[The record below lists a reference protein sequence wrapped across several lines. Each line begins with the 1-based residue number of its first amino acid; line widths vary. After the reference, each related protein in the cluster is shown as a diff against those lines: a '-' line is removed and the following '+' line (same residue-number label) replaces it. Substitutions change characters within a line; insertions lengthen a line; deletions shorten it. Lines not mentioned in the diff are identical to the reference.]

1 MFNTA
6 GHSIMEDEPKK
17 CAKSCYDLLK
27 LFRIPGN
34 DAELELFKEQG
45 IGKFQPTIDEY

>member
-1 MFNTA
+1 
-6 GHSIMEDEPKK
+6 MEDEPRN

-34 DAELELFKEQG
+34 TEELQQFGELG
-45 IGKFQPTIDEY
+45 IGKFKPLLDEYL